1 MNRGAYSRGYISQG
15 ASDGHLSLL
24 EHLGPVH
31 DRPSVGC
38 HRDHAAGPECN
49 EIALV
54 HTGGETACSRHS
66 GEHERLRVPV
76 LRGRSA
82 KSSRVG
88 EARRWGAGKEC
99 RFWAHY
105 RSTRSLSHCWT
116 VRRGRDLSFQKQAN
130 RVDLGWPSDIR
141 RRLLFE
147 EAARYVVRYAAASNN
162 YKLEHGIMIYAP
174 RIWEKKLVY
183 LAAGRLASL
192 HPFCLFRSR
201 SSACSK
207 STNSTC
213 PHHSPLTPPAPL
225 SSPPRPDMLFIRL

>member
-54 HTGGETACSRHS
+54 HTGGETACSRHC

-82 KSSRVG
+82 RVLEWVKRG
-88 EARRWGAGKEC
+88 DGAQG
-99 RFWAHY
+99 
-105 RSTRSLSHCWT
+105 RS
-116 VRRGRDLSFQKQAN
+116 
-130 RVDLGWPSDIR
+130 
-141 RRLLFE
+141 
-147 EAARYVVRYAAASNN
+147 AASGRITGR
-162 YKLEHGIMIYAP
+162 HGACLIAGRCAEGGISAS
-174 RIWEKKLVY
+174 RSRRTAWIWVGQAISGGACCSKKL
-183 LAAGRLASL
+183 LDT
-192 HPFCLFRSR
+192 LF
-201 SSACSK
+201 
-207 STNSTC
+207 
-213 PHHSPLTPPAPL
+213 
-225 SSPPRPDMLFIRL
+225 DMLLRRITTN